1 MIITISREFGS
12 GGRELGKRLSDALH
26 LPCYDNEIIEMI
38 SKEHGLDAG
47 YVARVSENSLRAA
60 YPLTIGRR
68 FSIPYKV
75 MEQSIMVAVRTRF
88 WPICIRSAFSSMP
101 TVPPSSNAARSGPRS
116 RKNLQWQR
124 WNAGCGRLIKTGQ
137 KSMN

>member
-47 YVARVSENSLRAA
+47 YVARVSENLQHM
-60 YPLTIGRR
+60 YQNIL
-68 FSIPYKV
+68 F
-75 MEQSIMVAVRTRF
+75 F
-88 WPICIRSAFSSMP
+88 HWPI
-101 TVPPSSNAARSGPRS
+101 V
-116 RKNLQWQR
+116 
-124 WNAGCGRLIKTGQ
+124 
-137 KSMN
+137 